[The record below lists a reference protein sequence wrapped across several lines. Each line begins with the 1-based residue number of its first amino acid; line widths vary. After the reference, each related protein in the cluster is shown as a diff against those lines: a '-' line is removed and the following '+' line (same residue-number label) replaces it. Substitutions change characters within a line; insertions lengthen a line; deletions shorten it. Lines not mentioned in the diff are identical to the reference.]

1 MRAVR
6 AVPVELTPVVGVT
19 RVPGGVIT
27 RGGPTTS
34 TVVPVMSRIV
44 VSMTPPV
51 VLVPTVMA
59 VAVATAALTA
69 RAALGGRGGSAMF

>member
-1 MRAVR
+1 
-6 AVPVELTPVVGVT
+6 
-19 RVPGGVIT
+19 
-27 RGGPTTS
+27 
-34 TVVPVMSRIV
+34 MSRIV

-69 RAALGGRGGSAMF
+69 HAALGGRGGSAMF